1 MQKNEV
7 LVILHDITE
16 EREMQE
22 RLYQTD
28 RLASLGEMAA
38 GIAHELNNP
47 LTGVVALS
55 QLIVDTHEQSSWY
68 FITQA
73 SLALNPGALD
83 ARRTS
88 VSSPFPPQ
96 LWRQNTLATKP
107 HSLSNTAVLTNRTFS
122 LIHYLYAASF

>member
-1 MQKNEV
+1 MVFIAKCTGMQKNEA

-28 RLASLGEMAA
+28 RLASLGEMAT

-55 QLIVDTHEQSSWY
+55 QLMLESGAPPEIQSD
-68 FITQA
+68 
-73 SLALNPGALD
+73 LAAISSEG
-83 ARRTS
+83 RR
-88 VSSPFPPQ
+88 PPV
-96 LWRQNTLATKP
+96 P
-107 HSLSNTAVLTNRTFS
+107 
-122 LIHYLYAASF
+122 